1 MEITGRVAKIADES
15 RLVLNVG
22 SAHGVKPGMHFVV
35 FQEGEDVTDPESGE
49 SLGKMELVKAE
60 VVIEHVQERMSL
72 ASSPEIREEDPDSTV
87 LSARL
92 ARVRQARPGSVRRE
106 KLYVNPGDIT
116 GSQRIS
122 PIAVGDPVRS
132 VEPPEA

>member
-1 MEITGRVAKIADES
+1 MEITGRVARIVDET
-15 RLVLNVG
+15 RLMLNVG

-35 FQEGEDVTDPESGE
+35 FEEGEDVTDPETGE

-60 VVIEHVQERMSL
+60 VVVEHVQERMSL
-72 ASSPEIREEDPDSTV
+72 ASAPMLKEEDPDSTV

-92 ARVRQARPGSVRRE
+92 ARVRQVAPGSVRRA
-106 KLYVNPGDIT
+106 KLVVNPGQVS
-116 GSQRIS
+116 GSQRLS
-122 PIAVGDPVRS
+122 PISVGDPVRS